1 MNKFVVSVLFA
12 FFPILVFADNSS
24 LSFTPPAS
32 DYSMV
37 FLGNLFGVVDGV
49 LNGTGSQIMGA
60 MFSVFNSAVLAL
72 GGIIIMYTLI
82 VSTMNTAHEG
92 QMLGQKWSSIWIPVR
107 STAGL
112 ALLIPKASGYCLMQI
127 FVMWVVAQGV
137 GAADKV
143 WDAALSYLARGGAII
158 KAQSNPAQPLID
170 AVSGKPTA
178 VPQGAMTILVGQVCM
193 LGIQKQLETKREVLL
208 ALKNKGSGSCSG
220 GGDASAQEKMRTLCT
235 AVVPDFLGSVN
246 FIAAQDTP
254 LSKGNTE
261 YAMSMPNFDSTSPY
275 SRLNGVCGVVRWK
288 SVKAI
293 DPKLTSTVTLQSKT
307 QIDVDLSKAN
317 PFSGNWAKSNEVAF
331 TYQLTPSEI
340 HALTQSRAVALQQM
354 YLNLSAVA
362 QAMVDNDPVLNKKS
376 DMGVSDGLAFSPGIA
391 QEQFGVPYDED
402 GNVCVA
408 GKDCIGWGP
417 VPSSSGSG
425 NTLFNG
431 GEFFG
436 AISAY
441 NAVMLPTL
449 KLLDDISKGNVD
461 AASREFIKKARAQG
475 WIMAGSYFF
484 NLVKLSG
491 KSSDNL
497 QPGES
502 GKSGAN
508 IQDNDSSLDTST
520 PPEHLSDVCEQGA
533 NYNSNLCNW
542 IGRDGIQ
549 SVVALIDGS
558 QTVGVSKVDKPD
570 LSPGPGV
577 EVAGERRQK
586 TQLISG
592 KESSTVFGYIKNAM
606 SITLPGQPGLAP
618 LTFAKFVMFNV
629 DASAYRLERQN
640 FECGRVT
647 TFIFKFCLGNLL
659 GNIFYNMMFYPIY
672 NILLTWFMTI
682 INVVVMGF
690 VQVPVQAMAVIFK
703 HGLEVLSEPGVNPVV
718 ALANMGV
725 MYINFS
731 GNLWITLMAMSVT
744 SALIPVFG
752 LFIFALSTFA
762 MPLLLAWLGIM
773 VSVGFTTAYYIP
785 ILPYMIFTFGSI
797 AWLISVIEAMVAAPI
812 IALGVTHPEG
822 HDAFGKGE
830 AAVMLLMNVFL
841 RPSMM
846 IIGYIFGI
854 ALCYVGVWILNAGF
868 DNAIGFIQSG
878 DELNIQK
885 GSGTGEYKDWAGV
898 YAYFFG
904 ILIYTTIYLTIVQK
918 AFTLI
923 AYLPD
928 KVLRWIGG
936 TPESL
941 GSDASQWGDE
951 NVKGKLG
958 EAGKG
963 TQDAQGQMDK
973 QLGAG
978 AAEKA
983 AKGADWL
990 KSKTSKLTSSGS
1002 VDLE

>member
-1 MNKFVVSVLFA
+1 MTKSVIYVLLA
-12 FFPILVFADNSS
+12 FFPMLVFADNSS
-24 LSFTPPAS
+24 LTFNPPAS

-112 ALLIPKASGYCLMQI
+112 ALLIPKASGYCLMQV

-143 WDAALSYLARGGAII
+143 WDAALSYLARGGAIV
-158 KAQSNPAQPLID
+158 KAQSNPAQPLLD
-170 AVSGKPTA
+170 AITNTPAA
-178 VPQGAMTILVGQVCM
+178 VPKGAMTILVGQVCM
-193 LGIQKQLETKREVLL
+193 LGIQKQLETTRQAQLQ
-208 ALKNKGSGSCSG
+208 LKQTGSGRCPAG
-220 GGDASAQEKMRTLCT
+220 IDANMSVLCDT
-235 AVVPDFLGSVN
+235 VVPDFIGSVN
-246 FIAAQDTP
+246 FIGTQGNG
-254 LSKGNTE
+254 LSANTD
-261 YAMSMPNFDSTSPY
+261 YAMPMPNFDSNSPY
-275 SRLNGVCGVVRWK
+275 AALNGICGTVRWK
-288 SVKAI
+288 PVQAI
-293 DPKLTSTVTLQSKT
+293 DSILKSTVHLQSKT
-307 QIDVDLSKAN
+307 EIDVDPSFTHN
-317 PFSGNWAKSNEVAF
+317 PFSGHDAHGSDIDF
-331 TYQLTPSEI
+331 TYQLTPSELS
-340 HALTQSRAVALQQM
+340 ALSQSRAVALQQM
-354 YLNLSAVA
+354 YLNLSSVA
-362 QAMVDNDPVLNKKS
+362 QVMADNDPALNS
-376 DMGVSDGLAFSPGIA
+376 LSDGNATDSSVFSPGVA

-402 GNVCVA
+402 GNVCA
-408 GKDCIGWGP
+408 LGKDCTGWGP
-417 VPSSSGSG
+417 VPTPDGPN

-431 GEFFG
+431 GEFLG

-449 KLLDDISKGNVD
+449 RLLNDINNGTVD
-461 AASREFIKKARAQG
+461 AASRDFIKKARAQG

-484 NLVKLSG
+484 NLIKLSG
-491 KSSDNL
+491 DSGGSSDKN
-497 QPGES
+497 
-502 GKSGAN
+502 KSGAGADLTDKESGLDKSDG
-508 IQDNDSSLDTST
+508 QKLATACDNGPGFNDK
-520 PPEHLSDVCEQGA
+520 
-533 NYNSNLCNW
+533 LCGWLGKN
-542 IGRDGIQ
+542 GIETVLVLIKGGTESK
-549 SVVALIDGS
+549 SVAEVAP
-558 QTVGVSKVDKPD
+558 PD
-570 LSPGPGV
+570 LSPVG
-577 EVAGERRQK
+577 ANADK
-586 TQLISG
+586 KAQLTKG
-592 KESSTVFGYIKNAM
+592 KESSTVFGYIRNA
-606 SITLPGQPGLAP
+606 INIQLPGQPGLAP

-629 DASAYRLERQN
+629 DASAYRLERQH
-640 FECGRVT
+640 FDCGRVT
-647 TFIFKFCLGNLL
+647 TFIFKFCLGNML
-659 GNIFYNMMFYPIY
+659 GNIFYNLIFYPIY
-672 NILLTWFMTI
+672 NTLLTWFMTI
-682 INVVVMGF
+682 VNLVIMGF

-703 HGLEVLSEPGVNPVV
+703 HGLEVLSQPGINPVV

-731 GNLWITLMAMSVT
+731 GNLWMTLMAMSVT

-752 LFIFALSTFA
+752 LFIFALTTFA
-762 MPLLLAWLGIM
+762 MPLLLAWVGIM

-812 IALGVTHPEG
+812 VALGVTHPEG

-830 AAVMLLMNVFL
+830 AAVMLLMNIFL

-846 IIGYIFGI
+846 IIGYICGI

-878 DELNIQK
+878 NELDIQQ
-885 GSGTGEYKDWAGV
+885 GSGTGDYKDWAGV

-904 ILIYTTIYLTIVQK
+904 ILIYTSIYLTIVQK

-936 TPESL
+936 NPESL
-941 GSDASQWGDE
+941 GTEAAQWGDE

-958 EAGKG
+958 EAAKG
-963 TQDAQGQMDK
+963 TQDAQGQMGK
-973 QLGAG
+973 QLSAG
-978 AAEKA
+978 ASENGAK
-983 AKGADWL
+983 AKGWV
-990 KSKTSKLTSSGS
+990 KEKGKKLMSGGS
-1002 VDLE
+1002 VKASGGE